1 MAIQKQ
7 GTVGGGSD
15 FDVVL
20 KEYYEGPVREH
31 LNNSIPI
38 LKYVEKSK
46 RKWSGRRVV
55 FPIHLRRN
63 HGVGA
68 RSETG
73 TLPTAGRQ
81 EYVESKIKSKF
92 MYGRIELTGVVI
104 AASQGDKGSFA
115 SALRTEVEGLR
126 RDLRVD
132 MNRQVWGVNWK
143 PVGASDADPAGVA
156 DYRGKTGIIAVGTN
170 ADQGSAATLS
180 VDGTLQAHTDA
191 ASNEQH
197 DVGTRYLKK
206 GMTVVIGNVSA
217 DDATPAGGFTPVK
230 GAISVLSVEGRTTV
244 KFATAST
251 GEAESVALLKNS
263 AIVLGNTTD
272 AAENSYDNE
281 ITGLSFMVDD
291 SDDDLQ
297 EVDTGTNPEWSANV
311 LSNSGTNR
319 PLSLE
324 LMQLA
329 IDTTDEVAGS
339 EPNLIM
345 GHHSIRREYINLLTN
360 DVRYSP
366 EQLRGG
372 FQKLTYAGGTNP
384 MPIEFDRMAPY
395 NKLFFLNT
403 KDIKLYVMKD
413 WAWADRDGSTFSR
426 KSNSDSWEAFM
437 CWYGNMG
444 LERRFSQTLLSDIE
458 VSNLIF

>member
-68 RSETG
+68 RAETG

-132 MNRQVWGVNWK
+132 FNRQVWGNSLS
-143 PVGASDADPAGVA
+143 GASGNTAILAQIND
-156 DYRGKTGIIAVGTN
+156 
-170 ADQGSAATLS
+170 
-180 VDGTLQAHTDA
+180 TDA
-191 ASNEQH
+191 AIDTVTTA
-197 DVGTRYLKK
+197 DVEVTVDNPGSRYLKK
-206 GMTVVIGNVSA
+206 GMLLN
-217 DDATPAGGFTPVK
+217 AGT
-230 GAISVLSVEGRTTV
+230 
-244 KFATAST
+244 T
-251 GEAESVALLKNS
+251 GELVAAVKPIKITAVNS
-263 AIVLGNTTD
+263 TTSINVQRQASSGTVDLDNDDFLVRGDENGNSFD
-272 AAENSYDNE
+272 SE
-281 ITGLSFMVDD
+281 ITGLGFMVSD

-297 EVDTGTNPEWSANV
+297 EVNTGNNPEWSANV
-311 LSNSGTNR
+311 LSNSGVNR

-339 EPNLIM
+339 EPNLVM
-345 GHHSIRREYINLLTN
+345 GHHSIRREYINLLTS

-366 EQLRGG
+366 EQLKGG

-413 WAWADRDGSTFSR
+413 WAWADRDGSSFSR
-426 KSNSDSWEAFM
+426 KLDSDSWEAFM

>member
-1 MAIQKQ
+1 MATQKQ
-7 GTVGGGSD
+7 GTVGGNSD

-46 RKWSGRRVV
+46 RKWNGRRVV
-55 FPIHLRRN
+55 FPVHLRRN

-68 RSETG
+68 RGETG

-81 EYVESKIKSKF
+81 EYAESRIKSKF
-92 MYGRIELTGVVI
+92 MYGRIELPGVVI

-126 RDLRVD
+126 RDLKVD
-132 MNRQVWGVNWK
+132 FNRQVWGNSIK
-143 PVGASDADPAGVA
+143 STALGGLDSAAGN
-156 DYRGKTGIIAVGTN
+156 TGIVALVASASHGGGT
-170 ADQGSAATLS
+170 TTFT
-180 VDGTLQAHTDA
+180 VD
-191 ASNEQH
+191 SP
-197 DVGTRYLKK
+197 GTRYIKAGAQLA
-206 GMTVVIGNVSA
+206 IG
-217 DDATPAGGFTPVK
+217 T
-230 GAISVLSVEGRTTV
+230 
-244 KFATAST
+244 
-251 GEAESVALLKNS
+251 EAELTDSNFPTGCQTVTVASVPSTTTFTVSGDVTANIVANDLICLGDSSDNS
-263 AIVLGNTTD
+263 FD
-272 AAENSYDNE
+272 KE

-291 SDDDLQ
+291 ADDSLQ
-297 EVDTGTNPEWSANV
+297 EVNTANFPEWKANV
-311 LSNSGTNR
+311 LDNSGTNR

-329 IDTTDEVAGS
+329 IDTADEVAGS

-345 GHHSIRREYINLLTN
+345 GHHSIRREYINLLTS

-403 KDIKLYVMKD
+403 KDIKLYTMKD
-413 WAWADRDGSTFSR
+413 WSWADRDGSTFSR
-426 KSNSDSWEAFM
+426 KANSDSWEAFM
-437 CWYGNMG
+437 CWYGNLG
-444 LERRFSQTLLSDIE
+444 LERRFSQTLLDDIE

>member
-1 MAIQKQ
+1 MATQKQ

-46 RKWSGRRVV
+46 RKWNGRRVV
-55 FPIHLRRN
+55 FPVHLRRN

-68 RSETG
+68 RGETG

-81 EYVESKIKSKF
+81 EYAESRIKSKF

-126 RDLRVD
+126 RDLKVD
-132 MNRQVWGVNWK
+132 FNRQVWGN
-143 PVGASDADPAGVA
+143 PVAATDSTKTNTGILAQLNGNPDSLADGASQSF
-156 DYRGKTGIIAVGTN
+156 TF
-170 ADQGSAATLS
+170 
-180 VDGTLQAHTDA
+180 DGP
-191 ASNEQH
+191 
-197 DVGTRYLKK
+197 GTRYIKAGQSLSF
-206 GMTVVIGNVSA
+206 GTITGAGAGTVGTAAAARTLTVTSVDSTTT
-217 DDATPAGGFTPVK
+217 AT
-230 GAISVLSVEGRTTV
+230 
-244 KFATAST
+244 
-251 GEAESVALLKNS
+251 LKNS
-263 AIVLGNTTD
+263 SGGAVDLADNDVCVLGDSND
-272 AAENSYDNE
+272 NSFNKE
-281 ITGLSFMVDD
+281 ITGLSFMLDD
-291 SDDDLQ
+291 ADDDFQ
-297 EVDTGTNPEWSANV
+297 EVNTGTFPEWKANV
-311 LSNSGTNR
+311 LDNSGTDR

-345 GHHSIRREYINLLTN
+345 GHHSIRREYINLLTS

-403 KDIKLYVMKD
+403 KDIKLYTMKD

-426 KSNSDSWEAFM
+426 KANSDSWEAFM
-437 CWYGNMG
+437 CWYGNLG
-444 LERRFSQTLLSDIE
+444 LERRFSQTLLDDIE

>member
-1 MAIQKQ
+1 VAIQKQ

-68 RSETG
+68 RAETG

-132 MNRQVWGVNWK
+132 FNRQVWGNSLS
-143 PVGASDADPAGVA
+143 GASGNTAILAQIND
-156 DYRGKTGIIAVGTN
+156 
-170 ADQGSAATLS
+170 
-180 VDGTLQAHTDA
+180 TDA
-191 ASNEQH
+191 AIDTVTTA
-197 DVGTRYLKK
+197 DVEVTVDNPGSRYLKK
-206 GMTVVIGNVSA
+206 GMLLN
-217 DDATPAGGFTPVK
+217 AGT
-230 GAISVLSVEGRTTV
+230 
-244 KFATAST
+244 T
-251 GEAESVALLKNS
+251 GELVAAVKPIKITAVNS
-263 AIVLGNTTD
+263 TTSINVQRQASSGTVDLDNDDFLVRGDENGNSFD
-272 AAENSYDNE
+272 SE
-281 ITGLSFMVDD
+281 ITGLGFMVSD

-297 EVDTGTNPEWSANV
+297 EVNTGNNPEWSANV
-311 LSNSGTNR
+311 LSNSGVNR

-339 EPNLIM
+339 EPNLVM
-345 GHHSIRREYINLLTN
+345 GHHSIRREYINLLTS

-366 EQLRGG
+366 EQLKGG

-413 WAWADRDGSTFSR
+413 WAWADRDGSSFSR
-426 KSNSDSWEAFM
+426 KLDSDSWEAFM